1 MVKAHVATVGFL
13 RVVIAALCVR
23 VVGAWVLGEGA
34 TFGPDGTGAE
44 AAVELG
50 GHPYPV
56 HIAMLELT
64 GGDAR
69 ALSMLCSSLSCG
81 LIWLWGRRMGL
92 GSAGGWLA
100 VTFPLSVFP
109 GVLAAGDAPALAVV
123 LLGATL
129 ATAGGIWVVVGGMV
143 AALSVAIK
151 PIALAAL
158 VLLVARPAALV
169 GAGASLLLLR
179 NFTRPF
185 WAPMPSGGL
194 LGTWWVS
201 SEGAPPE
208 AWLGWLASGAWRILD
223 APGWGS
229 VWVFWLAALA
239 ALTSHRPARL
249 RVVACLVVGSAVMI
263 GALFGSRLELRYLA
277 TSFVCVLPFLGIWLQ
292 SKRAIAIGALV
303 GLWPTIA
310 LLTQL
315 NVERGARDAMA
326 RMPSVPLVAWPA
338 VDSGPIFDTCS
349 VDDATRWRQLA
360 LQLAEVAPIGSTI
373 VADQLPDGREGEL
386 LWPLRVLRPDLK
398 FDTRPPIPD
407 SAPE

>member
-1 MVKAHVATVGFL
+1 MVGVHVATVGFL
-13 RVVIAALCVR
+13 RVVTAALCVR
-23 VVGAWVLGEGA
+23 VVGAWILGEGA

-56 HIAMLELT
+56 HIVMLELT

-69 ALSMLCSSLSCG
+69 ALSMLCSSLACG

-100 VTFPLSVFP
+100 VTLPLSVFP
-109 GVLAAGDAPALAVV
+109 GVLAAGDAPALAVA
-123 LLGATL
+123 LLGAVLSTV
-129 ATAGGIWVVVGGMV
+129 GGIWVVVGGMV
-143 AALSVAIK
+143 AALSVAVK

-169 GAGASLLLLR
+169 GAGAALLLLR
-179 NFTRPF
+179 GFTRPL

-201 SEGAPPE
+201 SEGSPPE
-208 AWLGWLASGAWRILD
+208 MWLGWLGSGAWRILD
-223 APGWGS
+223 APGWA
-229 VWVFWLAALA
+229 VAWMFWLAALA

-249 RVVACLVVGSAVMI
+249 RMVACLVAGSAVVV
-263 GALFGSRLELRYLA
+263 GSLFGSRLELRYLS
-277 TSFVCVLPFLGIWLQ
+277 TSFVCMLPFLGVWLR
-292 SKRAIAIGALV
+292 SNRLTAIGALL
-303 GLWPTIA
+303 GLWPTLA

-315 NVERGARDAMA
+315 NAERGARDTMA
-326 RMPSVPLVAWPA
+326 RLPSVPVVAWPA
-338 VDSGPIFDTCS
+338 VDTGPLFNACS

-360 LQLAEVAPIGSTI
+360 IQLAEVAPIGSTI

-398 FDTRPPIPD
+398 VDTRPQISGVD
-407 SAPE
+407 PE